1 MIWPGQRA
9 ARRRQIATEK
19 SENLIAGAPALKAI
33 QLRQSSQPI
42 LTLVGHLSRPLTGSK
57 TLAPFEYSEI
67 KRLRKSAARIRTTAG
82 LSRKALPQQ
91 QYSAMRTDDSRSW
104 HSALIDGYPLAGF
117 LVLAAY
123 LLWAF
128 VL

>member
-1 MIWPGQRA
+1 MIVR
-9 ARRRQIATEK
+9 
-19 SENLIAGAPALKAI
+19 
-33 QLRQSSQPI
+33 
-42 LTLVGHLSRPLTGSK
+42 
-57 TLAPFEYSEI
+57 
-67 KRLRKSAARIRTTAG
+67 

-91 QYSAMRTDDSRSW
+91 QHSAMRTDNSRSW